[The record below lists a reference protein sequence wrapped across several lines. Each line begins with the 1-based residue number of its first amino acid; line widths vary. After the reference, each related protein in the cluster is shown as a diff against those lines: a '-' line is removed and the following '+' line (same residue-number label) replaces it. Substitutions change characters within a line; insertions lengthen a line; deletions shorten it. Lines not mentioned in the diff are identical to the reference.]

1 MEQYAEIYNLKE
13 DLTII
18 DLIQEASLDNSSR
31 SGLKIKNGLLFG
43 TREWFNAIESGVIK
57 KNVVTGLISKVYMT
71 GHDDYPQFDIIS
83 ESGKSGW
90 TRYGQ
95 DSQYIVGRKIELY
108 YVEQEFK
115 WGFLNQMVSK
125 CIVQIKVSLD
135 IYPLPLECEM
145 SKNE

>member
-43 TREWFNAIESGVIK
+43 TREWFNAIESGIIK

-71 GHDDYPQFDIIS
+71 GHNDYPQFDIIN
-83 ESGKSGW
+83 ENGKSEW
-90 TRYGQ
+90 SRYGQ
-95 DSQYIVGRKIELY
+95 DDEYIVGRKIKLY
-108 YVEQEFK
+108 YVEQELK
-115 WGFLNQMVSK
+115 WGVFNQMISK
-125 CIVQIKVSLD
+125 CIVQIQVSLD
-135 IYPLPLECEM
+135 VSPDQGG
-145 SKNE
+145 S